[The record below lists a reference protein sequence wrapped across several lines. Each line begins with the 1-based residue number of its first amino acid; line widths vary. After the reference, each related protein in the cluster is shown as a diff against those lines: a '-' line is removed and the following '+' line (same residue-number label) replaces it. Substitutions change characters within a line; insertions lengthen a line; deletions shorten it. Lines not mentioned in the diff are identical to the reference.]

1 MVGICYGRDYAYVM
15 VGIKHWWG
23 YVMVGIGYGRDMLW

>member
-23 YVMVGIGYGRDMLW
+23 YVMVGIMHMLW